1 MSDAKYM
8 RVFQAVADEKRFEI
22 LKLLQS
28 GAKTVGEIADSLGYL
43 QPQTSKHLKILHQA
57 GLVRVEAVANKRI
70 YHLEKD
76 GFTVLGDWLSSY
88 IQRWEDQLDRLDAYL
103 KEEEES

>member
-8 RVFQAVADEKRFEI
+8 RVFHAVADEKRFEM
-22 LKLLQS
+22 LKLLQG
-28 GAKTVGEIADSLGYL
+28 GARTVGEIADSLGYL
-43 QPQTSKHLKILHQA
+43 QPQTSKHLKVLHQA
-57 GLVRVEAVANKRI
+57 GLVRVQAVANKRI

-76 GFTVLGDWLSSY
+76 GFIVLQNWLSSY

-103 KEEEES
+103 KEEEE